1 MKYMKCDRDQRSN
14 HSQRHT
20 VRLHRGNYLAPWM
33 TCRFSHR
40 GDGKIMGS
48 GLRLQS
54 KESKRHCAW
63 LHQGDSTAGAGFSFL
78 FLKKINPRLW
88 TYISFAVV
96 DWCIEMYTCNMC
108 VHVYY
113 RERVG
118 QARSS
123 TSAQR
128 APSQRLPWVSTSK
141 CSGNGAAAR
150 GGTLRRSSRSSGG
163 R

>member
-1 MKYMKCDRDQRSN
+1 MYWAYASVYSWLSSASMAWERSSRAVYVVCGVVYEVYEVRQDQRSN

-63 LHQGDSTAGAGFSFL
+63 LHQGDSTAGAGFLFL
-78 FLKKINPRLW
+78 FLEKKSSSLDLLSRPLVR
-88 TYISFAVV
+88 
-96 DWCIEMYTCNMC
+96 
-108 VHVYY
+108 
-113 RERVG
+113 
-118 QARSS
+118 RSY
-123 TSAQR
+123 
-128 APSQRLPWVSTSK
+128 
-141 CSGNGAAAR
+141 
-150 GGTLRRSSRSSGG
+150 GGYGRNSLRRNVLIYRALTQGLYMW
-163 R
+163 